1 MAVHI
6 NGRPYPEIN
15 WNSNGSMPD
24 VHVKR
29 ADKIKSLKKSFFG
42 VYEKEMGEKLSPGT
56 EGIVVVQF
64 AKYPVG
70 MRIYLNPGMSHYCT
84 GMAVIMPKPLKQQ
97 YVFES
102 RSFWLKK
109 GNLVPLIDGKN
120 VLYLSAAKTAAKK
133 IACLQKWKTH
143 SYLGE
148 MAIGLKAIPDF
159 VFFPRGEKHFVS
171 SPLVIEVK
179 FDMSLVTEQQNAF
192 SQVLSYARMLRC
204 TIMGICDKERLIL
217 YKVNKY
223 GAADRNIPLF
233 EDHWLSIYGDSEV
246 GARLNQL
253 IGREVIA
260 NI

>member
-148 MAIGLKAIPDF
+148 MAIGLKAIPCRVWLAETDQ
-159 VFFPRGEKHFVS
+159 GEKIF
-171 SPLVIEVK
+171 LC
-179 FDMSLVTEQQNAF
+179 MSLLNGAVFIVPEAEMPEMQITE
-192 SQVLSYARMLRC
+192 
-204 TIMGICDKERLIL
+204 
-217 YKVNKY
+217 NKKF
-223 GAADRNIPLF
+223 R
-233 EDHWLSIYGDSEV
+233 V
-246 GARLNQL
+246 GA
-253 IGREVIA
+253 ITIA
-260 NI
+260 HDGGINNGDYIRY